1 MAQNA
6 PQYTPQQ
13 QNLINRNLILSNAV
27 EMRQQTYG
35 QTLTG
40 TIPGQVVNIPLRNVG
55 LLKRLYVEITFNLA
69 QSAAETLTRTAMG
82 PACVLSQV
90 AFTDLSNQTRIQT
103 TGWHLYHL
111 ATLRRQSAFGA
122 AFTNDSP
129 VGIGSNFNVLRA
141 PASITTVQQVRM
153 YYEIPLAYSDVDLR
167 GAIYANV
174 VNATMN
180 LQLTVNPNLVAAT
193 GANSVQ
199 SVYSSS
205 TAATGTITNFTVNVY
220 QIYLDQLPMTQRGPV
235 LPILDLSTAYTINNT
250 AIAGLAVNQ
259 DNPISYANFRE
270 FLSTVLVYDNNGTLN
285 AGTDINYFA
294 LQSANYTNIWRNN
307 PFVTQLETRNAIGDD
322 ATLGTYYFQSR
333 GKPISTI
340 QYGNMQLIVNPSSV
354 SSATGSQLLIGFEAM
369 MLINMAT
376 AAGSLAAG

>member
-1 MAQNA
+1 MANQA
-6 PQYTPQQ
+6 PQLSPQQ
-13 QNLINRNLILSNAV
+13 QNILNRNIILQNAV

-55 LLKRLYVEITFNLA
+55 LLKRLYVEIIFNLA
-69 QSAAETLTRTAMG
+69 QSAAETFTRTAQG

-103 TGWHLYHL
+103 TGWHLHHL
-111 ATLRRQSAFGA
+111 ATMRRANAFGA

-129 VGIGSNFNVLRA
+129 VGIGSNFGVIKA
-141 PASITTVQQVRM
+141 PASVTTIQQIRM
-153 YYEIPLAYSDVDLR
+153 YYEVPLAYSDVDLR

-193 GANSVQ
+193 GANSIQ

-205 TAATGTITNFTVNVY
+205 TASLGTITAFTVNVY

-235 LPILDLSTAYTINNT
+235 LPILDLSTAYTLNNT
-250 AIAGLAVNQ
+250 AISGLAVNQ
-259 DNPISYANFRE
+259 DNPISYANFRD
-270 FLSTVLVYDNNGTLN
+270 FLSTTLIYDNNGAVN

-294 LQSANYTNIWRNN
+294 LQSANYTNIWKNN
-307 PFVTQLETRNAIGDD
+307 PFVTALEARNSIGDD
-322 ATLGTYYFQSR
+322 PPLGTYYFQSR
-333 GKPISTI
+333 GKPVSTI
-340 QYGNMQLIVNPSSV
+340 QYGNMQLIVNPSTV
-354 SSATGSQLLIGFEAM
+354 TSATGSQLLIGFEAM

-376 AAGSLAAG
+376 SAGSLAAG